1 MPAIYLHE
9 RRVLPTEI
17 DELGHVNNLAYLAWM
32 QQAAID
38 HSAAQ
43 GWPGERYQALGA
55 GWVVRS
61 HEILYLAPAFDG
73 DEIEIRTW
81 VAQTQRASSL
91 RRFEIYRAG
100 DEKLLARASTLWA
113 FIKFATGSVTRIP
126 PEVAEAFIVVGDEPQ
141 AEKTAI

>member
-1 MPAIYLHE
+1 MPAIYLHQH
-9 RRVLPTEI
+9 RVLPAEI
-17 DELGHVNNLAYLAWM
+17 DDLGHVNNLAYLAWM

-43 GWPGERYQALGA
+43 GWPAERYQALGA

-73 DEIEIRTW
+73 DEIVVRTW

-91 RRFEIYRAG
+91 RRFEILRPSDSAV
-100 DEKLLARASTLWA
+100 LARSSTLWA

-126 PEVAEAFIVVGDEPQ
+126 PEVAEAFIVLGDEPK
-141 AEKTAI
+141 A